1 MVVASRQ
8 GSSMH
13 VGADRIREQLMLVFG
28 AWGMSQAHA
37 ATTAEAMVE
46 TDLRGIDSHGIAML
60 PSYDEQFRAGRLN
73 MRPDI
78 RVVRDTPVTAVI
90 DADASMGHVPSVQA
104 MTSAVDKC
112 LASGIALVSVVNS
125 HHFGA
130 AGCYTRI
137 AADRGVIGLA
147 ATTARGILMVPTFAA
162 EPVLGTN
169 PLAFA
174 APAARNAP
182 FELDMATTTVAGGKI
197 NVHRLNHKPI
207 PAGWVIDGEGNAVV
221 DADEAYSYLYKRPE
235 GGLTPLGGSRELGSH
250 KGYGLAMMVQ
260 ILAGTLAGA
269 AFSPLYTPTQGPSE
283 PHRIGHVFLA
293 IDPDAFRPAGAFEDD
308 LDAMIDLL
316 HRSRPADPGQPV
328 LVAGDPEMAAR
339 RQRLESGIPIPDDLL
354 AQVRAVA
361 EGAGARFVLVT

>member
-1 MVVASRQ
+1 
-8 GSSMH
+8 
-13 VGADRIREQLMLVFG
+13 
-28 AWGMSQAHA
+28 MSPAHA

-46 TDLRGIDSHGIAML
+46 TDLRGIDSHGVAML

-104 MTSAVDKC
+104 MTMAVDKA
-112 LASGIALVSVVNS
+112 LAAGVAVVSVVNS

-130 AGCYTRI
+130 AGCYTRL

-147 ATTARGILMVPTFAA
+147 ATTARGKVLVPTFGA

-169 PLAFA
+169 PVAFS
-174 APAARNAP
+174 APAARNGA
-182 FELDMATTTVAGGKI
+182 FELDMATTTVAGGK
-197 NVHRLNHKPI
+197 VKLAKLNHRPI
-207 PAGWVIDGEGNAVV
+207 PVGWVV
-221 DADEAYSYLYKRPE
+221 DRHGAALTDPDEAARQVQELHV
-235 GGLTPLGGSRELGSH
+235 GGITPLGGSRELGSH

-269 AFSPLYTPTQGPSE
+269 AFSPLYSPNQGPSE

-293 IDPDAFRPAGAFEDD
+293 IDPDAFRPEGAFEDD

-316 HRSRPADPGQPV
+316 HASRPADPAQPV

-339 RQRLESGIPIPDDLL
+339 RQRLETGIPIPDDLMT
-354 AQVRAVA
+354 QVRVVA
-361 EGAGARFVLVT
+361 ERAGAEFVLTRTGGYV